1 MIELSWTFFAL
12 AVPAV
17 IFAGVS
23 KGGFGSGASFASA
36 AVMALILPPDLA
48 LGLMLPLLMLIDVG
62 SLPTYWGK
70 WSRRD
75 VIRILWGALPGVALG
90 VAVFRFAD
98 PDVIRFLI
106 GAVALAFVAWQI
118 AKSRGLVPTPARALG
133 AGVGLLTGA
142 VAGFTSFVS
151 HAGGPPVAV
160 YLLSQRL
167 DKLTYQA
174 STVLIFWVVNIL
186 KFIPYAALGAFT
198 AETWRAVLL
207 LAPVALFGTWLG
219 VVAHRIV
226 PERLFFAITYVLLV
240 LTGTRLIWQALSAG

>member
-1 MIELSWTFFAL
+1 MINFDATFFAF

-36 AVMALILPPDLA
+36 AILALILPPELA
-48 LGLMLPLLMLIDVG
+48 LGMMLPLLMLIDV
-62 SLPTYWGK
+62 SALRTYWGQ
-70 WSRRD
+70 WSFADCR
-75 VIRILWGALPGVALG
+75 RILIGSLPGVALG
-90 VAVFRFAD
+90 AAVFNYAN

-106 GAVALAFVAWQI
+106 GAIALAFVAWQLG
-118 AKSRGLVPTPARALG
+118 KTRGWVPAPKEKLG
-133 AGVGLLTGA
+133 VTAGVSTGA

-160 YLLSQRL
+160 YLLSQQL

-174 STVLIFWVVNIL
+174 STVLIFWLINVF
-186 KFIPYAALGAFT
+186 KFGPYAALGAFT
-198 AETWRAVLL
+198 ADTWIAVAM

-219 VVAHRIV
+219 VKAHRLV
-226 PERLFFAITYVLLV
+226 PERAFFAITYVLLV
-240 LTGTRLIWQALSAG
+240 LTGTRLIWVAVT

>member
-1 MIELSWTFFAL
+1 MIEFSWTFFAL

-36 AVMALILPPDLA
+36 AMMALILPPDLA

-70 WSRRD
+70 WSWRDARR
-75 VIRILWGALPGVALG
+75 VILGSLPGVALG
-90 VAVFRFAD
+90 IAVFRFAD

-118 AKSRGLVPTPARALG
+118 AKARGLVPAPRRALG
-133 AGVGLLTGA
+133 PAAGLLTGA

-198 AETWRAVLL
+198 GETWRAVAL
-207 LAPVALFGTWLG
+207 LAPVALLGTWLG
-219 VVAHRIV
+219 VVAHRRV
-226 PERLFFAITYVLLV
+226 PERLFFAITYLLLV
-240 LTGTRLIWQALSAG
+240 LTGTRLIWQAVS